1 MTSLREELTYLIL
14 VNDWML
20 EIKDKN
26 SLDK

>member
-1 MTSLREELTYLIL
+1 MMSLREELTYLIL